1 MLDQVL
7 AGNPVTLGLA
17 AWLAYGPAVIVAI
30 VAMLVMA
37 RRQPPPAVMR
47 RRRIAALILAV
58 VAMALAYYGTRPQ
71 VVIAADSLTCRP
83 WTRPVLLSEIADY
96 YAGGEPSPWEGP
108 PAFAFGVRRASAM
121 PPGGVVT
128 RVEEVAVSIL
138 RGDSP
143 LHLDAVE
150 PGRAGGVCS
159 LGGLAI
165 GGEEA
170 VGLIEVA
177 LGRSRLGRNL
187 PDLDSPQ
194 AIESWCANPPQ
205 GFIGRCSELVRLLK
219 SDCEEPDRAVPAAA
233 ILGCRY
239 RFALIRAR
247 YPPGS

>member
-17 AWLAYGPAVIVAI
+17 AWLAYGPAVIVAV
-30 VAMLVMA
+30 VALLMMA
-37 RRQPPPAVMR
+37 RLQGPPAVLR
-47 RRRIAALILAV
+47 RRRIAALMLAV
-58 VAMALAYYGTRPQ
+58 VAVALAYYGTRPQ

-83 WTRPVLLSEIADY
+83 WTRPVLLNEIADY
-96 YAGGEPSPWEGP
+96 YAGGRPYPWQGP

-128 RVEEVAVSIL
+128 QIEEVAVSIL

-143 LHLDAVE
+143 LHLAAVE
-150 PGRAGGVCS
+150 PGGACS

-170 VGLIEVA
+170 VGLIEIA
-177 LGRSRLGRNL
+177 IGRSRLGRNL

-205 GFIGRCSELVRLLK
+205 GFNGRCSELVRALK

-239 RFALIRAR
+239 RFALLRAR
-247 YPPGS
+247 HPSGS